1 MRSLPSVGFREQAI
15 EQAAEE
21 KFLKEQILALEPYV
35 RAHADRFS
43 KEDLAEYSAHLERYG
58 ADPVAPAA

>member
-1 MRSLPSVGFREQAI
+1 MGFREQAI

-21 KFLKEQILALEPYV
+21 KVLKEQILALEPYV

-43 KEDLAEYSAHLERYG
+43 KADLAEYSAQLERYG
-58 ADPVAPAA
+58 GEPVAPAA

>member
-1 MRSLPSVGFREQAI
+1 MGFREQAI

-35 RAHADRFS
+35 RAHADRAKPLLLGNVS
-43 KEDLAEYSAHLERYG
+43 IQGKKQRPMVNTYNN
-58 ADPVAPAA
+58 ADGYVK